1 MNTHVVIPS
10 VACVAYLPLL
20 AVLFANRPWGDKQ
33 KLLVAFLVPA
43 FLWSLT
49 DLFARS
55 DYLVAHKTFLAQV
68 VICVA
73 IWAIVQYHYFV
84 TSYFRSRYRLPR
96 LPLAYLFVITTV
108 ALSLFG
114 VIPREVVLTAEGLTV
129 HYGVPLLIIAGLM
142 ATALGGRDAWA
153 LLKQHRRS
161 KDTVER
167 NQTAYLITTIGI
179 FIFFMM
185 LSFVPS
191 GGSFPWA
198 HIGNLLT
205 AGLLSYAVVAHRLVD
220 IGVVM
225 RRALVLVLLYGAG
238 ICGALLVL
246 ILLRVI
252 FGLKYDSTTAGMVIA
267 VGVPIV
273 FVLNNVVR
281 DLLQR
286 KVEAAFVG
294 NRYEARRQLS
304 DFVERIYDVPTLEH
318 FGRQLVSLLAGSV
331 DATAVY
337 LLLPGDQ
344 GRDFVVHFSYPLS
357 DGLEH
362 SKPVIKSES
371 PVLTWLRREG
381 QMLPSRYLS
390 ICPEFQALWKQ
401 ERDELRMAGIELF
414 LPLMNRGELVAVL
427 AIGSRVGGKPY
438 SVEELGLVRT
448 VAGKVAA
455 SMEKQYLYEQLQKQ
469 DRQLALLNRLSRVVT
484 SSLDMRDVFQG
495 VARELKKVVPL
506 DHAAVALVDGDKVR
520 LQAVFGQVSATDL
533 AEMSHPVA
541 GTATE
546 WIIRHRRGVYQSDLQ
561 SRRMYWPDEHYLRE
575 GLRSIVHVP
584 LIARD
589 QVIGTLMVANTRPN
603 MYGKEDIRL
612 LEQVARQI
620 ATPLE
625 NMTLYAR
632 AEQRSRIDELT
643 GLFNRR
649 HFEERLK
656 EEISRHSRQD
666 SVFSLLMMDL
676 DSFKAYNDMYGHPSG
691 DKLLKLVSS
700 LVGASIRESDQAF
713 RYGGDEF
720 AVILPHT
727 SVEEAFVVAE
737 RVRTSVV
744 KEMEVNQSG
753 VTISIGLACY
763 PADGVMSGELV
774 ATADTALYYAKNT
787 GGNRTYV
794 SSKIFSESESGGEPK
809 NNHRGSGLSAVYAL
823 AAAVDAKDHYTYGHS
838 RKVNTYAVVLAESLG
853 LPSDEVSRIS
863 TSALLHDIG
872 KIGVPDRILNKK
884 GELDADEW
892 EAIKSHPRLGANIVG
907 NVPDLAP
914 CVSAILYH
922 HERWDGKGYPEGL
935 QGKAIPL
942 AARILSIADA
952 FAAMASARP
961 YRDALPDEE
970 ALQRLREGAGT
981 QFDPDLVAVFAEE
994 VEAGL
999 PRRDGVS
1006 RVPPIQPG

>member
-10 VACVAYLPLL
+10 IACIAYLPLL

-33 KLLVAFLVPA
+33 KLFLSFVVPA

-49 DLFARS
+49 DLVARS
-55 DYLVAHKTFLAQV
+55 DYLMEHKLLLAQV

-73 IWAIVQYHYFV
+73 IWAIVQYHYFLAA
-84 TSYFRSRYRLPR
+84 YFRSRLPR
-96 LPLAYLFVITTV
+96 VPLAYLFVIATLGL
-108 ALSLFG
+108 ALSGL
-114 VIPREVVLTAEGLTV
+114 IPREVVLTDDGLTV
-129 HYGVPLLIIAGLM
+129 HYGVPLFIIAGLM
-142 ATALGGRDAWA
+142 AGLLGGGDAWA
-153 LLKQHRRS
+153 LLKRHRRS
-161 KDTVER
+161 TDAAER
-167 NQTAYLITTIGI
+167 NQTAYLITTIAI
-179 FIFFMM
+179 FIFFIM
-185 LSFVPS
+185 LSFTPS

-205 AGLLSYAVVAHRLVD
+205 AGVLSYAVVAHRLLD

-225 RRALVLVLLYGAG
+225 RRGLVLLVLYGGGIGAAVLVLS
-238 ICGALLVL
+238 
-246 ILLRVI
+246 LLRLV
-252 FGLKYDSTTAGMVIA
+252 FGFQFDSTTAGVVIA
-267 VGVPIV
+267 VGIPIV

-286 KVEAAFVG
+286 KIEAAFVG

-304 DFVERIYDVPTLEH
+304 DFVERIYDVPTLEQ
-318 FGRQLVSLLAGSV
+318 FGRQLVSLLARSV
-331 DATAVY
+331 DAKVAY
-337 LLLPGDQ
+337 LLLPEDQ
-344 GRDFVVHFSYPLS
+344 RTDFVVHFSYPSS
-357 DGLEH
+357 DSAERV
-362 SKPVIKSES
+362 KPVIKNES
-371 PVLTWLRREG
+371 PILTWLRREG
-381 QMLPSRYLS
+381 QLLPIRYLT
-390 ICPEFQALWKQ
+390 ILPEFQSLWKQ

-414 LPLMNRGELVAVL
+414 LPLSNRGELVAVL
-427 AIGSRVGGKPY
+427 AVGPRTGGKPY
-438 SVEELGLVRT
+438 SVEELDLMRT

-469 DRQLALLNRLSRVVT
+469 DRELTLLNRLSRVVT

-495 VARELKKVVPL
+495 FARELKKVVPL
-506 DHAAVALVDGDKVR
+506 DHAAIALIDGDRVR
-520 LQAVFGQVSATDL
+520 LQAIFGQVAATDL
-533 AEMSHPVA
+533 AEMSHSLA

-546 WIIRHRRGVYQSDLQ
+546 WIMRHRRVVYQSDLQ
-561 SRRMYWPDEHYLRE
+561 TSRTYWPDAHYVRE

-584 LIARD
+584 LIVRD
-589 QVIGTLMVANTRPN
+589 QVIGTLMVAHSAPN
-603 MYGKEDIRL
+603 MYGEEDIRL
-612 LEQVARQI
+612 LEQVSRQI

-625 NMTLYAR
+625 NATLYAR

-656 EEISRHSRQD
+656 EEVSRHSRHD

-676 DSFKAYNDMYGHPSG
+676 DAFKAYNDMYGHPSG
-691 DKLLKLVSS
+691 DKLLKFVSS
-700 LVGASIRESDQAF
+700 LVGSSIRESDQGF

-727 SVEEAFVVAE
+727 GAEEAFVVAE
-737 RVRTSVV
+737 RVRMRVAR
-744 KEMEVNQSG
+744 EMEEKKSG
-753 VTISIGLACY
+753 VTSSLGLASY
-763 PADGVMSGELV
+763 PADGVMPGELV

-787 GGNRTYV
+787 GGNRTYM
-794 SSKIFSESESGGEPK
+794 SAKIFAEAEPAGEPK

-838 RKVNTYAVVLAESLG
+838 RKVNTYAVVLAESVG

-872 KIGVPDRILNKK
+872 KIGIPDRILNKK
-884 GELDADEW
+884 GELDGDEW
-892 EAIKSHPRLGANIVG
+892 ESIKSHPRLGANIVG

-914 CVSAILYH
+914 CVGAILYH
-922 HERWDGKGYPEGL
+922 HERWDGTGYPEGL
-935 QGKAIPL
+935 RGKSIPL

-970 ALQRLREGAGT
+970 ALQRLKEASGT
-981 QFDPDLVAVFAEE
+981 QFDPDLVEVFAEE

-999 PRRDGVS
+999 PRKDGVS
-1006 RVPPIQPG
+1006 RVPPIQSG